1 MKSTRNAEWALLFAV
16 LLDMI
21 GFTMLIPDIQLRAE
35 QMLGTFPYKGPV
47 IGILLQST
55 FLVQL
60 LVSPKWG
67 KWADST
73 GRKRVFLFCQFLSA
87 VAMLLYGLSTAVL
100 LLFASR
106 IVAGFG
112 AANVSTAQAIA
123 SSLGDE
129 KYRTKALGR
138 ISAALSAG
146 MIVGPAVGGFA
157 AHAGDSALVGFVGA
171 GISALGG
178 LVVWMFVPGDQQDLA
193 AQKDA
198 SAPSKKKWLDFS
210 LFVKHPEV
218 KPFFWITAAGSF
230 ALGTLEGTF
239 GRLIKAML
247 GFDAKQFG
255 IIFSYEAVLGVLMGG
270 LLLGWISKRLCET
283 TLLRWGYVLQ
293 GVGLGLNPL
302 AGWLSSFAP
311 GLFWLFVASTFYGI
325 GAGAIGPTLASLS
338 SSAVAEDVRGEMFGM
353 LQSARTAG
361 FLMGPLI
368 GGLMFDFWHP
378 LPYLFAMLVCF
389 SVALFLPV
397 ICKCHPIKSL
407 SL

>member
-60 LVSPKWG
+60 LISPKWG

-123 SSLGDE
+123 SSLGEE

-157 AHAGDSALVGFVGA
+157 AHAGDSALVGFIGA
-171 GISALGG
+171 GISAFGG
-178 LVVWMFVPGDQQDLA
+178 LVVWMFVPGDQQD
-193 AQKDA
+193 DR
-198 SAPSKKKWLDFS
+198 S
-210 LFVKHPEV
+210 
-218 KPFFWITAAGSF
+218 
-230 ALGTLEGTF
+230 
-239 GRLIKAML
+239 
-247 GFDAKQFG
+247 
-255 IIFSYEAVLGVLMGG
+255 
-270 LLLGWISKRLCET
+270 
-283 TLLRWGYVLQ
+283 
-293 GVGLGLNPL
+293 
-302 AGWLSSFAP
+302 
-311 GLFWLFVASTFYGI
+311 
-325 GAGAIGPTLASLS
+325 
-338 SSAVAEDVRGEMFGM
+338 
-353 LQSARTAG
+353 
-361 FLMGPLI
+361 
-368 GGLMFDFWHP
+368 
-378 LPYLFAMLVCF
+378 
-389 SVALFLPV
+389 
-397 ICKCHPIKSL
+397 
-407 SL
+407 